1 MSAHEKQALRRICLF
16 TVTVYVKAWFNA
28 TNSCDAPYN
37 DLCLL
42 QTVESYR
49 AVDSEIADIVL
60 CKLRRHLWYLS
71 EDLAGLALFSDHV
84 CAAEKRAMIASL
96 KKPQQKSDL
105 QRVDPQAVDCFQSK
119 ALSDFVTERSH
130 NLFAAVRIDTDFLKD
145 DPDTWHDNSAYCN
158 AKGIV
163 SGLRVVN
170 DCAERAVKL
179 ATDYNMSLMHDDTE
193 RQLWNTIASW

>member
-1 MSAHEKQALRRICLF
+1 
-16 TVTVYVKAWFNA
+16 
-28 TNSCDAPYN
+28 
-37 DLCLL
+37 
-42 QTVESYR
+42 
-49 AVDSEIADIVL
+49 
-60 CKLRRHLWYLS
+60 
-71 EDLAGLALFSDHV
+71 
-84 CAAEKRAMIASL
+84 MIASL

-163 SGLRVVN
+163 SGLCVVN

-179 ATDYNMSLMHDDTE
+179 ATDYNMSLTHDDTE